1 MFARGLRKRD
11 KSPFVKQN
19 CPFSKESIK
28 AAKDAVQSQIIQRAR
43 CEAEVQEAH
52 TVGGLAGPEG
62 RKQGHRIVHYSN
74 IRR

>member
-52 TVGGLAGPEG
+52 TVGGEVLQVL
-62 RKQGHRIVHYSN
+62 RDVNKDIV
-74 IRR
+74 